1 MAAAPET
8 YIGSVISLTSKSEIR
23 YEGVLYT
30 INTEE
35 SSIGLRNVR
44 SFGSEG
50 RKKDGQ
56 QIPASDKI
64 YEYILFRGSDI
75 KDLQVKSSPPAQPAS
90 LHNDPAIIQSHYP
103 RPSSSSA
110 SLPPA
115 ASSTIAEPTSQ
126 NVQSMVQ
133 MPPPSQGNLH
143 PTPQSVQ
150 SGIQMPPPFQG
161 NLPPTSQNVQPGIQ
175 MPPPFQGNLP
185 PTSQNVQTG
194 IRMPPPYQGNSPPTS
209 QNVQSGIQMSPP
221 FQGNLPP
228 TSQNVQSGIQMTPP
242 FQGNPFQPPPS
253 LPTWNSSPMP
263 SSVNGSGLAMPQMY
277 WPGYYTAPT
286 GFAHLQQPPFLRP
299 PHGLTVPQALQQSV
313 QYPGLNTSLPAGFPS
328 MPDFPS
334 LLQPSNNQSQTLGA
348 SASTLLS
355 VPASS
360 SGSAS
365 ASATETQVSQL
376 PNKLSAVSASAFSVG
391 LTPPPVNPS
400 TSTIETSTPLSQGMP
415 SVVKNKPPV
424 LPDSSVASLSGDKPD
439 NISASMSTCQP
450 SQPPTANIAS
460 SAITV
465 AESIAL
471 VTPGQLLPTNSS
483 TSSQTMQTT
492 AVVPSYKSPSVVS
505 SSQAASTAPSAPS
518 YKSPSVVSS
527 SQTASTAPSAHA
539 NSSAGSR
546 SQVASSTVL
555 TSRQLEPN
563 NEKKDAKQAELKAKH
578 VGSPSENKEPLLPAP
593 KPILQKPAE
602 ASSHVQYNNRGR
614 GRGRGRGR
622 ANLQPR
628 PIAKFAE
635 DFDFMAMNEKF
646 NKDEVW
652 DHLGKSNGQFTDDPN
667 EYDDNIVEDDVVSP
681 GKPEVKHVYVKDDFF
696 DSLSSNTIDNGARN
710 GRIKFSEQ
718 RKIDTETFG
727 DSARHRP
734 MGMRGG
740 GRGARGGGPRGR
752 GGYYGRGYGYTGRG
766 RGYSYPNH
774 Q

>member
-1 MAAAPET
+1 
-8 YIGSVISLTSKSEIR
+8 
-23 YEGVLYT
+23 
-30 INTEE
+30 
-35 SSIGLRNVR
+35 
-44 SFGSEG
+44 
-50 RKKDGQ
+50 
-56 QIPASDKI
+56 
-64 YEYILFRGSDI
+64 
-75 KDLQVKSSPPAQPAS
+75 
-90 LHNDPAIIQSHYP
+90 
-103 RPSSSSA
+103 
-110 SLPPA
+110 
-115 ASSTIAEPTSQ
+115 
-126 NVQSMVQ
+126 

-143 PTPQSVQ
+143 PTPQNVQ

-161 NLPPTSQNVQPGIQ
+161 NLPPTSQNVQTGIQ

-185 PTSQNVQTG
+185 PTSQNVQSG

-209 QNVQSGIQMSPP
+209 QNVQSGIQMPPP

-228 TSQNVQSGIQMTPP
+228 TSQNVQSGIQMPP
-242 FQGNPFQPPPS
+242 QFQGNPFQPPPS
-253 LPTWNSSPMP
+253 LPTWNSSSMP
-263 SSVNGSGLAMPQMY
+263 SSVNGSGLAMPPMY

-313 QYPGLNTSLPAGFPS
+313 QYPGLNASLPAGFPS

-360 SGSAS
+360 SASSS

-415 SVVKNKPPV
+415 PVVKNKPVV
-424 LPDSSVASLSGDKPD
+424 LPDTSVASLSGDKPD
-439 NISASMSTCQP
+439 NIPSSMSTYQP

-492 AVVPSYKSPSVVS
+492 AVAPSYKSPSVVS

-527 SQTASTAPSAHA
+527 SQTANTATSAHA

-546 SQVASSTVL
+546 SPVASSTVVS
-555 TSRQLEPN
+555 SRQLEPN
-563 NEKKDAKQAELKAKH
+563 NEKKDAKQTELKAKH

-593 KPILQKPAE
+593 KPVLQK
-602 ASSHVQYNNRGR
+602 VILN
-614 GRGRGRGR
+614 
-622 ANLQPR
+622 
-628 PIAKFAE
+628 
-635 DFDFMAMNEKF
+635 
-646 NKDEVW
+646 V
-652 DHLGKSNGQFTDDPN
+652 
-667 EYDDNIVEDDVVSP
+667 
-681 GKPEVKHVYVKDDFF
+681 
-696 DSLSSNTIDNGARN
+696 
-710 GRIKFSEQ
+710 
-718 RKIDTETFG
+718 
-727 DSARHRP
+727 
-734 MGMRGG
+734 
-740 GRGARGGGPRGR
+740 
-752 GGYYGRGYGYTGRG
+752 
-766 RGYSYPNH
+766 
-774 Q
+774 